1 MTTNVD
7 SHIIHILY
15 GITVLYVHRTEAVV
29 KELESFTIAI
39 APLACTTQVKL

>member
-1 MTTNVD
+1 MLTL
-7 SHIIHILY
+7 ILSTY
-15 GITVLYVHRTEAVV
+15 FTVLLFCVHHRTEAVV